1 VCLNYRACTDDN
13 SFFIVDGI
21 DDSAAFSVSANQG
34 IVSMRSDEDEILASL
49 SQLRP
54 EVNYSAS
61 SDFVADGLLDSL
73 DIVSLVTD
81 LEKTLRIQID
91 GIEILPE
98 NFENV
103 PAIASLV
110 RRSEKRA

>member
-1 VCLNYRACTDDN
+1 ME
-13 SFFIVDGI
+13 
-21 DDSAAFSVSANQG
+21 DSADFSVSAHQG

-49 SQLRP
+49 KQLRP
-54 EVNYSAS
+54 EVDYSAS
-61 SDFVADGLLDSL
+61 NDFVADGLLDSL

-81 LEKTLRIQID
+81 LEKTFWIQID

-103 PAIASLV
+103 AAIASLV